1 MVGDPF
7 DLDTLRV
14 GPTDLGLA
22 AKQAVAPAKIEKRSK
37 DFVRFPMSWYERLKK
52 PPATGVTLLIA
63 LHLLHLDWRSH
74 GKPFTLANGMLE
86 YDGISRQSKWRALGE
101 LEKRGLITIQ
111 RRPSK
116 SPIVQVLYEPV
127 RMG

>member
-1 MVGDPF
+1 MAGDPF
-7 DLDTLRV
+7 ELNTLRV
-14 GPTDLGLA
+14 DPADLGLA
-22 AKQAVAPAKIEKRSK
+22 VKQAVAPAKIEKRSK

-52 PPATGVTLLIA
+52 PPATGVTLLVA
-63 LHLLHLDWRSH
+63 LHLLHLDWRNH

-86 YDGISRQSKWRALGE
+86 FDGISRQSKWRALGE